1 MRDCQSSQEESR
13 RTGGGFEQTY
23 INTQECHLIHKIQ
36 YSSTRIQYSS
46 TRIRGS
52 TPLMY
57 AQQGNSK
64 ALGIGISQ
72 GEKSKLIY
80 SQKLDTL

>member
-36 YSSTRIQYSS
+36 YSSTRI
-46 TRIRGS
+46 RGS

-57 AQQGNSK
+57 AQQGNSR